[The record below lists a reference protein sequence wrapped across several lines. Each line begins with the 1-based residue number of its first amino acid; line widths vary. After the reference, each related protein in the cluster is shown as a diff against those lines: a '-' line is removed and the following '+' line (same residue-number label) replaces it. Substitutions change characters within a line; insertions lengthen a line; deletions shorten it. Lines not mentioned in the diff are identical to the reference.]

1 MKKAVSAV
9 LFSTL
14 VLAGCS
20 ASVQDTSASYIY
32 LSDETTIQGNG
43 LSINDGVVTIVKGG
57 KYIVSGS
64 SDNTTID
71 VNCEDEVELVLQ
83 DVSINAK
90 SSAITISEAKHT
102 AITLEG
108 ASTLTV
114 SDVEEDAAGIYAHDD
129 LSLQGSG
136 TLNITSSADGIHA
149 NDSFDCTEATI
160 NIEAEDDGI
169 DVNDSVD
176 LTQCTITITTADG
189 AVETMQSG
197 GMGPQGDG
205 GNMNGGFDPSQNMRP
220 DGATPGEG
228 TAGMQNAA
236 PPQSGQSDGTMPPEK
251 PEGNADMENF
261 DPSQQTGEPPEGDP
275 SMKEE
280 GKPGAMMEEST
291 EEEESAKSKGIKCD
305 GDIHI
310 VSGTITV
317 NSADDAIHS
326 NGNVTIEDGT
336 ISLQASDDGIHA
348 EDTLTINNGTI
359 DISMSYE
366 GLEAKNIVINDG
378 VISIVSSDDGI
389 NSTDASYTGNDM
401 QSDSSLLTINGGEI
415 TIDATGDGI
424 DMNGDG
430 EMNGGT
436 LIIYGPENGG
446 NGAID
451 YAGTFNV
458 NGGTLLASGASNMAQ
473 MPSSSSAINA
483 VMLSVSGK
491 VSVLD
496 STGNTIVSF
505 ASNKSYDNLVI
516 ASEDLKTNETYTI
529 CVDGEETSTVT
540 IADTLTKA

>member
-9 LFSTL
+9 LFLTL

-20 ASVQDTSASYIY
+20 ASTQDTAASYIH

-43 LSINDGVVTIVKGG
+43 LSIKDGVVTIAKGG

-83 DVSINAK
+83 DVSISAQ

-102 AITLEG
+102 TITLEG
-108 ASTLTV
+108 TSKLTV

-149 NDSFDCTEATI
+149 NDSFDCTEATV

-189 AVETMQSG
+189 AAETMQSG
-197 GMGPQGDG
+197 GMGPQDDG

-220 DGATPGEG
+220 DGATPLEG
-228 TAGMQNAA
+228 TADMENAV
-236 PPQSGQSDGTMPPEK
+236 PFQSGQFDETTPPEK
-251 PEGNADMENF
+251 PEGTADMENF
-261 DPSQQTGEPPEGDP
+261 DSSLQTGQPEGMP
-275 SMKEE
+275 AMN
-280 GKPGAMMEEST
+280 GKGNPGDMMEEST
-291 EEEESAKSKGIKCD
+291 EEEDSAKSKGIKCD

-401 QSDSSLLTINGGEI
+401 QSDSSLLTINGGKI

-436 LIIYGPENGG
+436 LSIYGPENGG

-483 VMLSVSGK
+483 VMLSVSGE

-496 STGNTIVSF
+496 SAGNTI
-505 ASNKSYDNLVI
+505 ASYSSTKSYDNLVI

-540 IADTLTKA
+540 ITDTLTKA

>member
-1 MKKAVSAV
+1 MKWNW
-9 LFSTL
+9 
-14 VLAGCS
+14 
-20 ASVQDTSASYIY
+20 Y
-32 LSDETTIQGNG
+32 
-43 LSINDGVVTIVKGG
+43 
-57 KYIVSGS
+57 
-64 SDNTTID
+64 
-71 VNCEDEVELVLQ
+71 
-83 DVSINAK
+83 VSINAK

-108 ASTLTV
+108 TSTLTV

-220 DGATPGEG
+220 DGATPPEG
-228 TAGMQNAA
+228 TADMENIV
-236 PPQSGQSDGTMPPEK
+236 PFQSGQSDGIMPPEK
-251 PEGNADMENF
+251 PEGTADMENF
-261 DPSQQTGEPPEGDP
+261 DPSLQTGQPEGMP
-275 SMKEE
+275 AMN
-280 GKPGAMMEEST
+280 GKGNPGEMMEEST
-291 EEEESAKSKGIKCD
+291 EEEDSAKSKGIKCD

>member
-1 MKKAVSAV
+1 MKKAVSTV
-9 LFSTL
+9 LFSTIL
-14 VLAGCS
+14 LAGCS
-20 ASVQDTSASYIY
+20 ASTQDTAASYIY

-43 LSINDGVVTIVKGG
+43 LSIKDGVVTIAKGG

-71 VNCEDEVELVLQ
+71 VHCKDEVELVLQ
-83 DVSINAK
+83 DVSISAK

-102 AITLEG
+102 TMTLEG
-108 ASTLTV
+108 TSTLTV
-114 SDVEEDAAGIYAHDD
+114 SEVTEDGAGIYAHDD

-149 NDSFDCTEATI
+149 NDSFDITEATV
-160 NIEAEDDGI
+160 NIEADDDGI

-189 AVETMQSG
+189 AVETLQSG
-197 GMGPQGDG
+197 GMGPQGDV
-205 GNMNGGFDPSQNMRP
+205 GNTNGGFNPSQNMRP
-220 DGATPGEG
+220 DGATPSEG
-228 TAGMQNAA
+228 TADMQNSV
-236 PPQSGQSDGTMPPEK
+236 PPQSGQSDETTPPEK
-251 PEGNADMENF
+251 PEENTGRENF
-261 DPSQQTGEPPEGDP
+261 DSSQQTEQPEGMP
-275 SMKEE
+275 GMN
-280 GKPGAMMEEST
+280 GKGNPGEMMEEST
-291 EEEESAKSKGIKCD
+291 EEEDNAKSKGIKCD

-310 VSGTITV
+310 ISGTITV
-317 NSADDAIHS
+317 NSAKDAIHS
-326 NGNVTIEDGT
+326 NGNVTIEDGV

-348 EDTLTINNGTI
+348 EDTLTIHNGTI
-359 DISMSYE
+359 DISMSCE
-366 GLEAKNIVINDG
+366 GFEAKNIVINDG

-401 QSDSSLLTINGGEI
+401 QSDGSLLTINGGQI
-415 TIDATGDGI
+415 TVDAAGDGI

-458 NGGTLLASGASNMAQ
+458 NGGTLLAGGASNMAQ
-473 MPSSSSAINA
+473 MPSSSSSINA
-483 VMLSVSGK
+483 LMLSVSGG

-496 STGNTIVSF
+496 STGNTIVSY

-516 ASEDLKTNETYTI
+516 ASEALKTNETYTI
-529 CVDGEETSTVT
+529 CVDGEKTSTVSIT
-540 IADTLTKA
+540 GTLTKI

>member
-43 LSINDGVVTIVKGG
+43 LSINDGVVTIAKGG

-102 AITLEG
+102 AITLG
-108 ASTLTV
+108 GTSTLTV

-220 DGATPGEG
+220 DGATPPEG
-228 TAGMQNAA
+228 TADMENVV
-236 PPQSGQSDGTMPPEK
+236 PFQSGQSDGIMPPEK
-251 PEGNADMENF
+251 PEGTADMENF
-261 DPSQQTGEPPEGDP
+261 DPSLQTGQPEGMP
-275 SMKEE
+275 AMN
-280 GKPGAMMEEST
+280 GKGNPGEMMEEST
-291 EEEESAKSKGIKCD
+291 EEEDSAKSKGIKCD

-401 QSDSSLLTINGGEI
+401 QSDGSLLTINGGKI
-415 TIDATGDGI
+415 TIDATGNGI

-529 CVDGEETSTVT
+529 CVDGEEPSTVT
-540 IADTLTKA
+540 ITDTLTKA

>member
-1 MKKAVSAV
+1 MRYEKGSKCSIVFD
-9 LFSTL
+9 LST
-14 VLAGCS
+14 G
-20 ASVQDTSASYIY
+20 
-32 LSDETTIQGNG
+32 TIQGNG

-108 ASTLTV
+108 TSTLTV

-228 TAGMQNAA
+228 TAGMQNVA
-236 PPQSGQSDGTMPPEK
+236 PPQSGQSDGIMPPEK
-251 PEGNADMENF
+251 PEGTADMENF

-496 STGNTIVSF
+496 STGIPSCLLQAIKAMTILSSQV
-505 ASNKSYDNLVI
+505 KI
-516 ASEDLKTNETYTI
+516 
-529 CVDGEETSTVT
+529 
-540 IADTLTKA
+540 